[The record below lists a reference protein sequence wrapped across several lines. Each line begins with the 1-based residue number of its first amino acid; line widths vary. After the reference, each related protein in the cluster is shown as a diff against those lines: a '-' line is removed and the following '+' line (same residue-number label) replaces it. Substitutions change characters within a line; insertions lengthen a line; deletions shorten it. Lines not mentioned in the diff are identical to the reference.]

1 MDIREHNWQTRNLPL
16 AKLKTRD
23 DVRLATFHGIQNVL
37 DGTPEEV
44 IGDDGML
51 ADPHVEHQIAQA
63 LFDLNG
69 RIDSEKVGRYL
80 KQFNDPESW
89 LEPKD

>member
-1 MDIREHNWQTRNLPL
+1 MDIREHNWQTRLLPL
-16 AKLKTRD
+16 KPLKARD
-23 DVRLATFHGIQNVL
+23 DVRLALFHGIQNVL

-44 IGDDGML
+44 LDNGGMV
-51 ADPHVEHQIAQA
+51 DPHVEHQIARA

-80 KQFNDPESW
+80 KQFNDPDSW
-89 LEPKD
+89 IEPKD